1 MWVRRTAVSATAEGV
16 AHVRRCSSLARV
28 VYERFALYS
37 ESRAECSD
45 IANLRPA
52 PPANIHVFR
61 AEEGWGHLDLVY

>member
-37 ESRAECSD
+37 ESSIVAARLLHDAHLRSGSGGGALLWLPRASS
-45 IANLRPA
+45 
-52 PPANIHVFR
+52 
-61 AEEGWGHLDLVY
+61 